1 MWNHLKQ
8 PEVTYSKQ
16 ETTSNDLRLEMTY
29 NEQKLTL
36 TIWNYLQEKKKTDR
50 KKKKKNSMQKRSE
63 TTSNEQILR
72 LFYNVGQSVFFSN
85 MFSPNICLQSFEH
98 CLMEIRSKNRAPN
111 TYTLACVF
119 ITGFNI
125 YRTYCEPPG
134 HL

>member
-1 MWNHLKQ
+1 
-8 PEVTYSKQ
+8 
-16 ETTSNDLRLEMTY
+16 
-29 NEQKLTL
+29 
-36 TIWNYLQEKKKTDR
+36 
-50 KKKKKNSMQKRSE
+50 MQKRSE